1 MRRLLATIETAL
13 DFLGTVF
20 VWLSLAA
27 ISIQVFYRYVLNDA
41 TTWSDTVAAT
51 SLAWM
56 TFIAGTAAVRRNE
69 NITVSFLVD
78 RLGRNARKLSDT
90 FAHLVVLGFA
100 LALTY
105 SGAILMDVTRTAVVE
120 GFGFEVTWAEFYS
133 IGVISGVLMA
143 LFTVERLV
151 TLWSAARA

>member
-1 MRRLLATIETAL
+1 MKNFLGRVEAVL

-27 ISIQVFYRYVLNDA
+27 ISIQVFYRYVLNNA

-69 NITVSFLVD
+69 NIAVSFAVD
-78 RLGRNARKLSDT
+78 RFGPRARKVVDT
-90 FAHLVVLGFA
+90 FGHLVVLAFA

-105 SGAILMDVTRTAVVE
+105 SGAILMDVTRTAIVE
-120 GFGFEVTWAEFYS
+120 GFGFEVTWAQFYS
-133 IGVISGVLMA
+133 ISVISGILMA
-143 LFTVERLV
+143 LFTLERIAA
-151 TLWSAARA
+151 LWLAERA

>member
-1 MRRLLATIETAL
+1 MKRFLAATEAVL
-13 DFLGTVF
+13 DVAGTVL

-69 NITVSFLVD
+69 NIAVTFLVD
-78 RLGRNARKLSDT
+78 RFGAGARKLIDT
-90 FAHLVVLGFA
+90 FCHLVVLAFA
-100 LALTY
+100 LGLVY
-105 SGAILMDVTRTAVVE
+105 SGAILMDVTKDALVE
-120 GFGFEVTWAEFYS
+120 GFGFEVKWAQFYS
-133 IGVISGVLMA
+133 ISVISGVLMI
-143 LFTVERLV
+143 LFTLERLAA
-151 TLWSAARA
+151 LWLEDRA

>member
-1 MRRLLATIETAL
+1 MKKFLAAAEAVL
-13 DFLGTVF
+13 DFVGTVL
-20 VWLSLAA
+20 VGLSLAA

-69 NITVSFLVD
+69 NIAVGFLVE
-78 RLGRNARKLSDT
+78 RFGPKGRKLVDT
-90 FAHLVVLGFA
+90 FGHLVVLAFA

-105 SGAILMDVTRTAVVE
+105 SGLILMDVTRSAVVE
-120 GFGFEVTWAEFYS
+120 GFGFHVTWAQFYS
-133 IGVISGVLMA
+133 ISVVSGVLMT
-143 LFTVERLV
+143 LFTLERLAS
-151 TLWSAARA
+151 LWRRA

>member
-1 MRRLLATIETAL
+1 MKNFLGKVEAVL

-69 NITVSFLVD
+69 NIAVNFAVD
-78 RLGRNARKLSDT
+78 RFGPRARKLVDT
-90 FAHLVVLGFA
+90 FGHLVVLAFA

-105 SGAILMDVTRTAVVE
+105 SGAILMDVTKDALVE
-120 GFGFEVTWAEFYS
+120 GFGFEVKWSQFYS
-133 IGVISGVLMA
+133 ISVISGVLMA
-143 LFTVERLV
+143 LFTLERIAA
-151 TLWSAARA
+151 LWLSERA

>member
-1 MRRLLATIETAL
+1 VKAVLAGVEAVL
-13 DFLGTVF
+13 DFAGTVL

-69 NITVSFLVD
+69 NIAVGFLVE
-78 RLGRNARKLSDT
+78 RFGPKGRKLVDT
-90 FAHLVVLGFA
+90 FGHLVVLAFA

-105 SGAILMDVTRTAVVE
+105 SGLILMDVTRSAVVE
-120 GFGFEVTWAEFYS
+120 GFGFQVTWAQFYS
-133 IGVISGVLMA
+133 ISVVSGVLMT
-143 LFTVERLV
+143 LFTLERLAS
-151 TLWSAARA
+151 LWRRA

>member
-1 MRRLLATIETAL
+1 MRAVLGKLEAVL
-13 DFLGTVF
+13 DFTGTVL

-69 NITVSFLVD
+69 NIAVGFLVE
-78 RLGRNARKLSDT
+78 RFGPKGRKLVDT
-90 FAHLVVLGFA
+90 FGHLVVLAFA

-105 SGAILMDVTRTAVVE
+105 SGLILMDVTRSAVVE
-120 GFGFEVTWAEFYS
+120 GFGFHVTWAQFYS
-133 IGVISGVLMA
+133 ISVVSGILMT
-143 LFTVERLV
+143 LFTLERLAS
-151 TLWSAARA
+151 LWRRA

>member
-1 MRRLLATIETAL
+1 MKAVLARVEAVL
-13 DFLGTVF
+13 DFAGTVL

-56 TFIAGTAAVRRNE
+56 TFIAGTAAVRRDE
-69 NITVSFLVD
+69 NIAVGFLVE
-78 RLGRNARKLSDT
+78 RFGPKGRKLVDT
-90 FAHLVVLGFA
+90 FGHLVVLAFA

-105 SGAILMDVTRTAVVE
+105 SGLILMDVTRTAVVE
-120 GFGFEVTWAEFYS
+120 GFGFQVTWAQFYS
-133 IGVISGVLMA
+133 ISVVSGILMT
-143 LFTVERLV
+143 LFTLERLAG
-151 TLWSAARA
+151 LWGRA

>member
-1 MRRLLATIETAL
+1 MRRILGKVETVL

-27 ISIQVFYRYVLNDA
+27 ISIQVFYRYVLNNA

-56 TFIAGTAAVRRNE
+56 TFIAGTAAVRRDE
-69 NITVSFLVD
+69 NMAIGFLVD
-78 RLGRNARKLSDT
+78 RFGPKARKMTDT
-90 FAHLVVLGFA
+90 FAHLMVLAFA

-105 SGAILMDVTRTAVVE
+105 SGAILMDVTQDALVE
-120 GFGFEVTWAEFYS
+120 GMGFEVKWAQFYS
-133 IGVISGVLMA
+133 ISVISGVLMA
-143 LFTVERLV
+143 LFTLERLLM
-151 TLWSAARA
+151 LWWPERA

>member
-1 MRRLLATIETAL
+1 MRRVLSRIETLL
-13 DFLGTVF
+13 DFLGTVL

-41 TTWSDTVAAT
+41 TSWSDTVAAT

-69 NITVSFLVD
+69 NITVNFMVD
-78 RLGRNARKLSDT
+78 RFGPAARKLSDS
-90 FAHLVVLGFA
+90 FAHLVVLAFA

-105 SGAILMDVTRTAVVE
+105 SGAILMGVTRTAVVE
-120 GFGFEVTWAEFYS
+120 GFGFEMTWAEFYS
-133 IGVISGVLMA
+133 ISVISGVLMA
-143 LFTVERLV
+143 LFTLERLLL
-151 TLWSAARA
+151 LWLPERA

>member
-1 MRRLLATIETAL
+1 MKRLLARLEAVL

-27 ISIQVFYRYVLNDA
+27 ISIQVFWRYVLNDA

-69 NITVSFLVD
+69 NIAVNFLVD
-78 RLGRNARKLSDT
+78 RFGAQARKSIDS
-90 FAHLVVLGFA
+90 FGHLVVLAFA

-120 GFGFEVTWAEFYS
+120 GFGFEVTWAQFYS
-133 IGVISGVLMA
+133 ISVISGVLMA
-143 LFTVERLV
+143 LFTLERLAA
-151 TLWSAARA
+151 LWLAGRA